1 MSARVNTEP
10 SGPPALM
17 LWPHTRGARLTAVV
31 AWSMRR
37 AGAASPCTHTSP
49 APPPAADTSS
59 VKAVLAA
66 ASYRAAWPPARC
78 RARGYL
84 G

>member
-1 MSARVNTEP
+1 MSPVTSMSARVNTEP

-49 APPPAADTSS
+49 APPPAPPPAAVTSS

-66 ASYRAAWPPARC
+66 AS
-78 RARGYL
+78 
-84 G
+84 